1 MNRICRQIQNRHASS
16 DKKKSLAQRLF
27 AKLRILFFYR
37 KGGKLSLVSLYEQRF
52 PRYRPIFKIAIFR
65 HETWNVE
72 KMPGV
77 AYVSFLYPRMSKL
90 SLFSL
95 YWQRFMRYRLIFG
108 VTPFGYGTRNLKK
121 KKKKKNNA
129 RSCTLVLHPKGQN
142 FRCGQRFPR

>member
-1 MNRICRQIQNRHASS
+1 MPVLI
-16 DKKKSLAQRLF
+16 KKSLAQRLF

-121 KKKKKNNA
+121 KNKKKTVPEVAPSFYTPRVKIFA
-129 RSCTLVLHPKGQN
+129 ADSG
-142 FRCGQRFPR
+142 FRDRADFKKMHMCA